1 MAFVWVKF
9 SHEKREIVYID
20 NIRLFNDFN
29 MTMDLNK
36 INDDKIKKQKKKID
50 SLYTIYGIFRDNDQT
65 DKLEALETQ
74 LRNEDQEFKNMNKRF
89 SSEISRTVWNRLNTY
104 VNEYGMA
111 NDYKIVLGTQGNGNV
126 MFAQKGKDIT
136 DKVMHY
142 CNSRYE
148 GEQ

>member
-36 INDDKIKKQKKKID
+36 INGDKIKKQKKKID

-136 DKVMHY
+136 DEVMHY